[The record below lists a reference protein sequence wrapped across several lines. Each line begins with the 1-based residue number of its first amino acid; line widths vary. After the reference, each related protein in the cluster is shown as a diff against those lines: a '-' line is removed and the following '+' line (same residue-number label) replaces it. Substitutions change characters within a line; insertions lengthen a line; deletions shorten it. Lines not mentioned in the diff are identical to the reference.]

1 MLPLKLGTGT
11 MEGER
16 LIQSKYAKGPLAVIG
31 TTYAQ
36 GSLYIGYGVENKVG
50 VWCSTTEIT
59 IKHSVLIVD
68 NGKLRYGTAQNSTA
82 IPIGE
87 PVTLDFR
94 EL

>member
-1 MLPLKLGTGT
+1 MRPLELGTGT
-11 MEGER
+11 MHGER
-16 LIQSKYAKGPLAVIG
+16 LIQSKYTHGPLAVIG

-36 GSLYIGYGVENKVG
+36 GSIYIGYGVENKSDG
-50 VWCSTTEIT
+50 WYSTTSIT

-68 NGKLRYGTAQNSTA
+68 NGRLRYGTAQKSTA